1 MWGPSPPQHSLNK
14 QINAL
19 ETGDASVTNDGPP
32 VASSR
37 PGRDAA
43 VGACRDVAA
52 GNAREGGAVGPEGPK
67 GASGSPQWAR
77 MGPEGGEKWREE

>member
-1 MWGPSPPQHSLNK
+1 LWGSSPPQHSLNK

-37 PGRDAA
+37 PGRDFA
-43 VGACRDVAA
+43 VGACRDFATVDAQ
-52 GNAREGGAVGPEGPK
+52 EGGAGP
-67 GASGSPQWAR
+67 
-77 MGPEGGEKWREE
+77 GEVRKEVER